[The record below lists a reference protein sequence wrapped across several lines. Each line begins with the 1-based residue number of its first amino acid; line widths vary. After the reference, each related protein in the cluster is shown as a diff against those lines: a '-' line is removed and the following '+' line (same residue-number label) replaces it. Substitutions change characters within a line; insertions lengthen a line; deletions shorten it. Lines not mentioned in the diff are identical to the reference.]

1 MGKACGKMRMEK
13 IIEHNGV
20 VERVEN
26 DTVFV
31 KITAEGACGACRA
44 REACGMG
51 ESQEKIISVVAGAD
65 AYAQGD
71 AVTVGVKRR
80 MGSMAVVLAYVGAL
94 VVLLAALV
102 LTISVAHLGEGQGAL
117 ISLLAVGA
125 YYCVLWLFRHK
136 IENTIHF
143 TITRR

>member
-1 MGKACGKMRMEK
+1 MEK

-51 ESQEKIISVVAGAD
+51 ESQEKIISVAAGAAAD
-65 AYAQGD
+65 AYIQGD

-102 LTISVAHLGEGQGAL
+102 LTISVVHLSEGQGAL

-125 YYCVLWLFRHK
+125 YYGVLWLFRHK

-143 TITRR
+143 TITKR

>member
-1 MGKACGKMRMEK
+1 MEK

-44 REACGMG
+44 RAACGMG
-51 ESQEKIISVVAGAD
+51 ESQEKIISVVAVVD

-80 MGSMAVVLAYVGAL
+80 MGSMAVMLAYVGAL

-143 TITRR
+143 TITKR